1 LPRGF
6 CLSGYEVCLSR
17 FDAIKTNF
25 GAALRELWHSDGV
38 SPGFSLA
45 FQFVQCDNSTCKSK
59 GKRVMVRRKNHCAYG
74 FDLKF

>member
-17 FDAIKTNF
+17 FDAIKTNL

-45 FQFVQCDNSTCKSK
+45 FQFVQCDNSHLQI
-59 GKRVMVRRKNHCAYG
+59 KRQTGYG
-74 FDLKF
+74 PAQESLRLWL